1 MRGSIGHEAGG
12 RACRST
18 GPAGRRRWVPAYA
31 ISAMMLAGG
40 MAGLCLTA
48 ARVPAFAHDPQQHA
62 APEVPVELTF
72 GRTED
77 YDYDPPTPGSYELP
91 SLGAAA
97 DGILLDIDGR
107 KRSLHGAMD
116 GRITVLAFIYTRC
129 SDPQGCPL
137 SMSLFHD
144 LYYVGEKDPAIGKA
158 LQLVTASFD
167 PEHDTPEVL
176 KEYMESMSDSA
187 PDPARWLFL
196 TAASQAA
203 LKPILAAYRQPI
215 GRKTDLDD
223 PFGPFAHQL
232 RVYLIDPSLRI
243 RNIYSLGFLDP
254 RLVITDVR
262 TLLLEEAGER

>member
-1 MRGSIGHEAGG
+1 MPASVGRKAAAPARRSYGQAGW
-12 RACRST
+12 
-18 GPAGRRRWVPAYA
+18 RRCMPPRV
-31 ISAMMLAGG
+31 ISAFALAGG
-40 MAGLCLTA
+40 VAWLCA
-48 ARVPAFAHDPQQHA
+48 AVAPVSAHAHDPQQHT
-62 APEVPVELTF
+62 APDAPVELTF

-77 YDYDPPTPGSYELP
+77 YDYDPPEPGSYKLP

-97 DGILLDIDGR
+97 DGLLLDADGR
-107 KRSLHGAMD
+107 QHSLHGAME
-116 GRITVLAFIYTRC
+116 GRITVLTFIYTRC

-144 LYYVGEKDPAIGKA
+144 LYYVSGKDPVIGKA
-158 LQLVTASFD
+158 LQLITASFD

-176 KEYMESMSDSA
+176 KEYMESMSDRA

-196 TAASQAA
+196 TAASQTE
-203 LKPILAAYRQPI
+203 LNPILEAYRQPI
-215 GRKTDLDD
+215 GRKKDAED
-223 PFGPFAHQL
+223 PFGPFTHQL

-262 TLLLEEAGER
+262 TLLLEETRE

>member
-1 MRGSIGHEAGG
+1 
-12 RACRST
+12 
-18 GPAGRRRWVPAYA
+18 
-31 ISAMMLAGG
+31 MLAGG
-40 MAGLCLTA
+40 MALLSLA
-48 ARVPAFAHDPQQHA
+48 AAPLSTHAHDPQQHA
-62 APEVPVELTF
+62 APDGPVELTF

-77 YDYDPPTPGSYELP
+77 YDYDPPTPGSYRLP

-97 DGILLDIDGR
+97 DGILLDVDGG
-107 KRSLHGAMD
+107 KHSLHGAME

-144 LYYVGEKDPAIGKA
+144 LYYVIEKDPAIGKA
-158 LQLVTASFD
+158 LQLITASFD

-196 TAASQAA
+196 TAASQME
-203 LKPILAAYRQPI
+203 LKPILEAYRQPI
-215 GRKTDLDD
+215 GRKRNAED
-223 PFGPFAHQL
+223 PFGPFTHQL

-262 TLLLEEAGER
+262 TLLLERAGEH